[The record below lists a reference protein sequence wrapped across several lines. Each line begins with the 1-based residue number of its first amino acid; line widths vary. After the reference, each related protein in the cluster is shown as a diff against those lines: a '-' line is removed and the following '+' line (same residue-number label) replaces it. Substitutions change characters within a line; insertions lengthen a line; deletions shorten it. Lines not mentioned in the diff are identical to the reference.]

1 VSASAGGTQGSRLV
15 KVPLAGGA
23 PEIALDIPDV
33 AFMEPAVSATH
44 VAVPVQHDSILV
56 EPSDDFANVI
66 VFCK

>member
-1 VSASAGGTQGSRLV
+1 
-15 KVPLAGGA
+15 
-23 PEIALDIPDV
+23 
-33 AFMEPAVSATH
+33 MEPAVSATH